1 MENNHQTAAL
11 MEAKKILEKLHEA
24 TEISISVIAVG
35 KYRLTVITFDEVTS
49 TMNISAEW
57 PSELLT
63 DTDIYA
69 FRAKQQTKGQAQASN
84 NVWLSPPGNIYVT
97 ALLKL
102 SESDLIGLTQIN
114 SLAVCQLL
122 ENHGIKDV
130 HLKWI
135 NDVVVDGKKIS
146 GNLVR
151 TNNLPEENY
160 AVQIGIGV
168 NVMVAPIEG
177 STCMQSIVPADY
189 NVEKLNEELL
199 TILIKDIEKST
210 NEGVAV
216 FYQEVEKRILY
227 LNEHVFIY
235 DLGLTNIVNEGT
247 FKSLGKEFE
256 ANLDTASGPVTV
268 LSGRM
273 RNKKL

>member
-1 MENNHQTAAL
+1 
-11 MEAKKILEKLHEA
+11 
-24 TEISISVIAVG
+24 
-35 KYRLTVITFDEVTS
+35 
-49 TMNISAEW
+49 
-57 PSELLT
+57 
-63 DTDIYA
+63 
-69 FRAKQQTKGQAQASN
+69 
-84 NVWLSPPGNIYVT
+84 
-97 ALLKL
+97 
-102 SESDLIGLTQIN
+102 
-114 SLAVCQLL
+114 
-122 ENHGIKDV
+122 
-130 HLKWI
+130 
-135 NDVVVDGKKIS
+135 
-146 GNLVR
+146 
-151 TNNLPEENY
+151 
-160 AVQIGIGV
+160 
-168 NVMVAPIEG
+168 MVAPIEG

-199 TILIKDIEKST
+199 TILIKDIEKSN